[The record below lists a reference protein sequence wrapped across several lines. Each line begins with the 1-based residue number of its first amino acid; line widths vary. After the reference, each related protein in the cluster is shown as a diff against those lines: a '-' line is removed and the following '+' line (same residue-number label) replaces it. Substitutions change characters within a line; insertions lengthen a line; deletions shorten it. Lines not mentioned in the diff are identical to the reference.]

1 MTNGGDAAE
10 QVVRLSLEGFEVA
23 AKLSGAAAKNIAVLL
38 VSVLKQEQKTKGK
51 ARLTNMIKSGKELKV
66 FSIPNKDLKKF
77 TEQAKRYGVLY
88 CVLRDKNTKGDN
100 VPIDIIARAEDA
112 SKIQRIVERFE
123 IGKVDKAGVITQA
136 EQDKADREAVAREV
150 PTKTKG
156 EIIVEEAMGKP
167 LQKEGQSHENP
178 TVAKTEKSPPSERS
192 SEISGTAIDRGTAK
206 QADKKPSVREKLE
219 RYKAAVKADKEA
231 DRTEPSI
238 AKERPKAPEPSRQ
251 TVHRQP
257 KRTKKPKER

>member
-100 VPIDIIARAEDA
+100 APVDIIARAEDA

-123 IGKVDKAGVITQA
+123 LGKVDKAAIVTEAQKSV
-136 EQDKADREAVAREV
+136 EKREALEKDKPV
-150 PTKTKG
+150 KSKN
-156 EIIVEEAMGKP
+156 EIITEEAVRKP
-167 LQKEGQSHENP
+167 IQKEGVLSIKPHGSQN
-178 TVAKTEKSPPSERS
+178 
-192 SEISGTAIDRGTAK
+192 G
-206 QADKKPSVREKLE
+206 QKPSVKARLRAG
-219 RYKAAVKADKEA
+219 RYAN
-231 DRTEPSI
+231 
-238 AKERPKAPEPSRQ
+238 
-251 TVHRQP
+251 
-257 KRTKKPKER
+257 